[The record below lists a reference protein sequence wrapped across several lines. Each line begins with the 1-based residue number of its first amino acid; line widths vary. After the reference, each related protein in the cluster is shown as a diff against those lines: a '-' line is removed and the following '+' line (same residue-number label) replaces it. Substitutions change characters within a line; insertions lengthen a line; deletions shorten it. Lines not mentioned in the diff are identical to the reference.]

1 MQTTG
6 IITDF
11 NIDFNTLKPK
21 ISILLDTKDKEEI
34 NRLKKEEKLNIDIK
48 KWYQKRSLDANNYCW
63 VLCEKIAQEISK
75 DGVLTT
81 KEEIYKD
88 AVKSV
93 GAFVPFIVEEKA
105 FENFKRIWEKQGLGY
120 QVQETAR
127 KDKCVRIN
135 CYYGS
140 SSYNTKEMSRLIDAL
155 VQEAKQLGIETMTPE
170 QLSVLK
176 QEWH

>member
-6 IITDF
+6 TITDF

-21 ISILLDTKDKEEI
+21 ISVLLDTKDKEEI

-75 DGVLTT
+75 DGALTT

-127 KDKCVRIN
+127 KDKCIRIN

-155 VQEAKQLGIETMTPE
+155 VEEAKQLGIETMTPE
-170 QLSVLK
+170 QLSLLK

>member
-1 MQTTG
+1 MVGTIEQ
-6 IITDF
+6 IIQYLFKQD
-11 NIDFNTLKPK
+11 NTKQYEVTEYKP
-21 ISILLDTKDKEEI
+21 
-34 NRLKKEEKLNIDIK
+34 
-48 KWYQKRSLDANNYCW
+48 KRSLNANAYCW

-88 AVKSV
+88 AVKNV
-93 GAFVPFIVEEKA
+93 GVFVPFIVEEKA

-127 KDKCVRIN
+127 KDKCIRIN

-155 VQEAKQLGIETMTPE
+155 VEEAKQLGIETMTPE
-170 QLSVLK
+170 QLSLLK

>member
-75 DGVLTT
+75 DGALTT

-127 KDKCVRIN
+127 KDKCIRIN

-155 VQEAKQLGIETMTPE
+155 VEEAKQLGIETMTPE
-170 QLSVLK
+170 QLSLLK